1 MTEPEIIKR
10 IDDEINK
17 SIIEQIKEANP
28 LIFDFNKWKNR
39 GKKSDADFY
48 KEIMEI
54 ADKIQKAID
63 ERKASEQ
70 DSILVGSNGL
80 LLQLYGNATEH
91 DWLVWYVKEF
101 KKGKL

>member
-1 MTEPEIIKR
+1 M
-10 IDDEINK
+10 ID
-17 SIIEQIKEANP
+17 
-28 LIFDFNKWKNR
+28 FDKWKNR
-39 GKKSDADFY
+39 GKKSDTEFY
-48 KEIMEI
+48 KEIM
-54 ADKIQKAID
+54 DMVVKIQKAID

-70 DSILVGSNGL
+70 DAILVDPNGQ